1 MRLALDGNSTIERYQ
16 LEKITVL
23 IVDDSPTVTD
33 GPRSILR
40 AYPDIELVG
49 EATGGLEAIAKAEE
63 LRPDVILMDAQM
75 PEVDGVEATRFIK
88 ERVPDTKILFMAVH
102 ATHIDRALDAG
113 ADTFLMKDSGRQELL
128 QEIRKLGR

>member
-1 MRLALDGNSTIERYQ
+1 MRLALDDNTAVERYQ

-33 GPRSILR
+33 GLRSILR
-40 AYPDIELVG
+40 AYPDIEVIG

-63 LRPDVILMDAQM
+63 LRPNVILMDAQM

-88 ERVPDTKILFMAVH
+88 ERLPDTKILFMAVH

-113 ADTFLMKDSGRQELL
+113 ADAFLMKDSGRQELL
-128 QEIRKLGR
+128 REIRKLGR